1 MAAGEGEGTGNHS
14 AGVRHDRSAE
24 TEVPASAEG
33 GENPFGGVTT
43 TLWGSLI
50 ALAGLLTALGVN
62 SDRLFV
68 ALNNHTAWT
77 LVAPALAI
85 TAVGLSLYA
94 YFTHQRLLLVV
105 GSTAYIAAFIAS
117 LVVATLAASG
127 NGRPTV
133 TNVSLTGQRPQV
145 SLTFTVQA
153 VGVDRNDH
161 VAAFVRLLHREGS
174 RADTELYSG
183 SLRSDDMGKVDQK
196 VTIPVTL
203 PSTATHVTINV
214 TNSGDKG
221 KSHCT
226 TRSPTAPAC
235 VTVKLP

>member
-117 LVVATLAASG
+117 LVVAALAASG

>member
-1 MAAGEGEGTGNHS
+1 MTAEEGDGTGNRS
-14 AGVRHDRSAE
+14 AGPGGSRSGE
-24 TEVPASAEG
+24 DVVPASTEE
-33 GENPFGGVTT
+33 GENPFGGVRT

-50 ALAGLLTALGVN
+50 ALAGLLTALGMN

-94 YFTHQRLLLVV
+94 YFTHQKLLLIV
-105 GSTAYIAAFIAS
+105 GSTAYVTAFVAS
-117 LVVATLAASG
+117 LVVAALAASG

-133 TNVSLTGQRPQV
+133 TSVSLTGQRPQV

-153 VGVDRNDH
+153 AGVDRNDH
-161 VAAFVRLLHREGS
+161 IAAFVHLLHRDGS

-196 VTIPVTL
+196 VTIPLTL
-203 PSTATHVTINV
+203 PRTATHVTINV

-235 VTVKLP
+235 VTAKLP